1 MRSDFGSRLDIE
13 YDGELPASV
22 DRSALNRMA
31 TVAYVLDESVRIPG
45 IGYRVGVD
53 PVLGILPVAGD
64 VVSAGFS
71 LYIVAE
77 SAYLGVSLT
86 TLVRMLASITVDVA
100 GGSIPVVGTLADV
113 AWKANKHTV
122 GLAVRDLAE
131 PVDAD
136 GGSAVDGIEI
146 PVQDDG

>member
-1 MRSDFGSRLDIE
+1 
-13 YDGELPASV
+13 
-22 DRSALNRMA
+22 MA
-31 TVAYVLDESVRIPG
+31 TVASLLNGVCGSPV
-45 IGYRVGVD
+45 GYRVGVD
-53 PVLGILPVAGD
+53 PVLGIRPVAGD
-64 VVSAGFS
+64 VVSAGVS

-86 TLVRMLASITVDVA
+86 TPVRMLESITVNVV